1 MKVLVIGSG
10 GREHAICWGI
20 KKNKRIKELYCAPGN
35 GGISDIAHIVDIK
48 SDNLQELLNFAL
60 AKDID
65 LTIVGPEQPL
75 SLGIVD
81 LFKKN
86 ELLIFGP
93 DKNSSQLE
101 SSKEYSKNFMKRN
114 NIPTANFETFTEF
127 EKAHKYIKKSK
138 FPIVLKADGLA
149 AGKGVRVCYDYK
161 EADEFLTFL
170 MKDKIFAKSGE
181 KVVIESFLEGEE
193 ASFFV
198 FTDGHTILPLDSS
211 QDHKRLLDQ
220 DRGPNTGGM
229 GAYSPAPVIDDE
241 TRANIMNEVVIP
253 VFNGFKK
260 DKINYTGILY
270 IGLMIKDK
278 KPSVVEFN
286 CRFGDPEA
294 QPLLYRMD
302 SDIFDLFYKT
312 STKQLSNYVLEWKN
326 CYSVTV
332 VLASLGYPD
341 KASNGLISNL
351 SNFKEKGVYIFHAG
365 TTLKDDNFIVSGGR
379 VLGVT
384 SESQTLKGAI
394 DLAYEAISK
403 IDTSSLA
410 YRKDIGLK
418 GLNRNLKSSWHST
431 KLWQIKE
438 INMRFKCQL

>member
-253 VFNGFKK
+253 VFNGGKAMQQPIFVE
-260 DKINYTGILY
+260 DV
-270 IGLMIKDK
+270 
-278 KPSVVEFN
+278 PVVELDIESSNRLLLLRADISPYVLTSPSFPGKTTLSFSISESDIARS
-286 CRFGDPEA
+286 RFAQVSSPGNGMFVVVKLFEPEA
-294 QPLLYRMD
+294 NSSP
-302 SDIFDLFYKT
+302 
-312 STKQLSNYVLEWKN
+312 STLS
-326 CYSVTV
+326 
-332 VLASLGYPD
+332 
-341 KASNGLISNL
+341 
-351 SNFKEKGVYIFHAG
+351 
-365 TTLKDDNFIVSGGR
+365 
-379 VLGVT
+379 
-384 SESQTLKGAI
+384 
-394 DLAYEAISK
+394 
-403 IDTSSLA
+403 SS
-410 YRKDIGLK
+410 
-418 GLNRNLKSSWHST
+418 S
-431 KLWQIKE
+431 
-438 INMRFKCQL
+438 